1 MKKYITILILIG
13 LLSTSLPIHAQEGKR
28 YNEKSEFVKDQVKK
42 QKKKKVIVEKQS
54 TDISS
59 ETQTSEQRKK
69 DIEANERSVNKNKKV
84 RRCGFDKHISQII
97 KKRNIP

>member
-13 LLSTSLPIHAQEGKR
+13 LLYTSLLIHAQEGKR
-28 YNEKSEFVKDQVKK
+28 YNEKSEFVNK
-42 QKKKKVIVEKQS
+42 QKKKKVTAENQN
-54 TDISS
+54 TNISS
-59 ETQTSEQRKK
+59 EAQTSEQSKK
-69 DIEANERSVNKNKKV
+69 DIEAKERSVNKNKKV

>member
-13 LLSTSLPIHAQEGKR
+13 LLSTTLPILAQEGKR
-28 YNEKSEFVKDQVKK
+28 YNEKSEFVNK
-42 QKKKKVIVEKQS
+42 QKKKKVTAEKQS
-54 TDISS
+54 TETNS
-59 ETQTSEQRKK
+59 EAQTSEQSKK
-69 DIEANERSVNKNKKV
+69 DIEAKERSVNKNKKV

>member
-28 YNEKSEFVKDQVKK
+28 YNEKSEFVNK
-42 QKKKKVIVEKQS
+42 QKKKKVTAENQN
-54 TDISS
+54 TNISS

-69 DIEANERSVNKNKKV
+69 DIEAKERSINKNKKV

>member
-13 LLSTSLPIHAQEGKR
+13 LLSTSLPIRAQEGKR
-28 YNEKSEFVKDQVKK
+28 NNEKSEFVKEQVKK
-42 QKKKKVIVEKQS
+42 QKKNKVTAENQS
-54 TDISS
+54 IEINS
-59 ETQTSEQRKK
+59 EEQASELRKK
-69 DIEANERSVNKNKKV
+69 DIEAKERSVNKNKKV

>member
-13 LLSTSLPIHAQEGKR
+13 LLSTSLLIHAQEGKR
-28 YNEKSEFVKDQVKK
+28 YNEKSEFVNKQDKK
-42 QKKKKVIVEKQS
+42 QKKNKVADESQS

-59 ETQTSEQRKK
+59 EAQTSEQSKK
-69 DIEANERSVNKNKKV
+69 DIEAKERSVNKNKKV
-84 RRCGFDKHISQII
+84 RRCGLDKHISQII